1 MSSGSITRYP
11 KTLPFSIMYGSKYDS
26 FKSVIQSL
34 YLAGPIIFW
43 ISWPSNLVTKYA
55 DVFSGSL
62 IESSVLIVSVSA
74 VLIVSFLGEY
84 NTKIF
89 FFTFKRFFNVKSL
102 WWNCNK
108 TNHFFSKLSNRLWQ
122 NGFYFEWSFWRWI
135 YRVFR

>member
-11 KTLPFSIMYGSKYDS
+11 KTPPFSIMYGSKYGS

-34 YLAGPIIFW
+34 YLAGLIILW
-43 ISWPSNLVTKYA
+43 ISWPSNLVTKCA

-62 IESSVLIVSVSA
+62 IENSVLIVSVSA

-89 FFTFKRFFNVKSL
+89 FRT
-102 WWNCNK
+102 
-108 TNHFFSKLSNRLWQ
+108 
-122 NGFYFEWSFWRWI
+122 
-135 YRVFR
+135 